1 MRKILAFML
10 IATLLLACEKKQ
22 QPIFEEKPLVLNA
35 VQKIRVAQDNDFA
48 FELMKQTLAE
58 YSDKSNIFISPLSVS
73 MALGMTRNGAI
84 NDTKTEMDAALKL
97 RGMSDAEINEYYK
110 LMQNSLPLVDS
121 KTKFILANSIWYR
134 NSFQV
139 KPEFLKTNV
148 DYFNSKVA
156 ALDFDDPKS
165 VDIINNWCSDKT
177 NGLIPQVLNRI
188 SSEQMM
194 FLINAI
200 YFKGAWVTKFDKKKT
215 SEREFTNE
223 LGEKSKVNMM
233 HLTDTF
239 AYSEDNFA
247 QYLDMPYGNKSFSM
261 TVILPKGNNQAKN
274 VFETLSTGQLN
285 ESISKQR
292 MEKVNLYF
300 PRFNVKNSLD
310 LVPVLQSMG
319 MNKAFTTSAELD
331 NIAVMKPLYIDMV
344 KHDSYV
350 EVTEEGT
357 EAAAVTT
364 VGVGATSV
372 PIIQD
377 FIVNK
382 PFAFVIREKNSGIIL
397 FVGKIGNVKKF

>member
-1 MRKILAFML
+1 
-10 IATLLLACEKKQ
+10 
-22 QPIFEEKPLVLNA
+22 
-35 VQKIRVAQDNDFA
+35 
-48 FELMKQTLAE
+48 
-58 YSDKSNIFISPLSVS
+58 
-73 MALGMTRNGAI
+73 
-84 NDTKTEMDAALKL
+84 
-97 RGMSDAEINEYYK
+97 
-110 LMQNSLPLVDS
+110 
-121 KTKFILANSIWYR
+121 
-134 NSFQV
+134 
-139 KPEFLKTNV
+139 
-148 DYFNSKVA
+148 
-156 ALDFDDPKS
+156 
-165 VDIINNWCSDKT
+165 
-177 NGLIPQVLNRI
+177 
-188 SSEQMM
+188 
-194 FLINAI
+194 
-200 YFKGAWVTKFDKKKT
+200 
-215 SEREFTNE
+215 
-223 LGEKSKVNMM
+223 
-233 HLTDTF
+233 
-239 AYSEDNFA
+239 
-247 QYLDMPYGNKSFSM
+247 
-261 TVILPKGNNQAKN
+261 
-274 VFETLSTGQLN
+274 
-285 ESISKQR
+285 